1 MQENQITCP
10 HCHKT
15 FSLADIKNHELENLL
30 EERSKKLE
38 DDFNRKKVLFAKE
51 KAEEFNKI
59 LEEKIK
65 EQEENQKR
73 KDIELESLRKRD
85 EESRKKELQFLR
97 EKNELEQKQ
106 KNLEFEKEK
115 AILEERK
122 KMEEEFSKKSD
133 EKVNLEFEKK
143 QLEYDKKMQEK
154 EKQMDMLR
162 RALDEATRKASQWS
176 MQIQGE
182 SQEDVLKALLEQ
194 NFPIDTIRDVEKWI
208 KWADIIQE
216 VKNKYGVSAWIIAW
230 ESKNTKAWNDE
241 WVVKIKE
248 DRLLVNAAIAI
259 IVSNVLPEDI
269 KTFWKYKDIW
279 VASPSHAV
287 PLAFALRENLIS
299 LMQIKE
305 SFAGKDEKMEM
316 MYNYLSSPE
325 FKSKI
330 ENIVEAFTSM
340 KEDLD
345 AEKRSFEKQW
355 AKREKQ
361 LERVITNTSRLYWD
375 MQGLMGPKLQKINYF
390 ELPSWED
397 E

>member
-1 MQENQITCP
+1 MNENLITCP

-15 FSLADIKNHELENLL
+15 FSLADIQNHELENLL
-30 EERSKKLE
+30 EQRSKKLE
-38 DDFNRKKVLFAKE
+38 DDFNRKKIIFAKE
-51 KAEEFNKI
+51 KEEEFKKT
-59 LEEKIK
+59 LEEKLK
-65 EQEENQKR
+65 EQELKERK

-85 EESRKKELQFLR
+85 EEARQKELQFLR

-106 KNLEFEKEK
+106 KNLELEKEK
-115 AILEERK
+115 AIIEERK
-122 KMEEEFSKKSD
+122 KLEEEYTKKS
-133 EKVNLEFEKK
+133 EERVLLEFEKK

-154 EKQMDMLR
+154 EKQMDMLKK
-162 RALDEATRKASQWS
+162 ALDDATRKASQWS
-176 MQIQGE
+176 MQIQWE
-182 SQEDVLKALLEQ
+182 SQEEALKLVLEQ

-216 VKNKYGVSAWIIAW
+216 VKNRYGQSVWIIAW

-248 DRLLVNAAIAI
+248 DRLLVNASLSI

-279 VASPSHAV
+279 VTAPTYAV
-287 PLAFALRENLIS
+287 PLAIALRENLIA
-299 LMQIKE
+299 LMQIKD
-305 SFAGKDEKMEM
+305 SFAWKDEKMEL

-340 KEDLD
+340 KEDLES
-345 AEKRSFEKQW
+345 EKRAFEKQW

-361 LERVITNTSRLYWD
+361 LERVILNTTKLYGD
-375 MQGLMGPKLQKINYF
+375 MQWLMWSKLEKINYF
-390 ELPSWED
+390 ELWSGDED
-397 E
+397 